1 MTIKPNNTIVK
12 ERIGVNRVASEIVL
26 QALHPGA
33 GNLLY
38 DERVA
43 AVREEPV
50 FHTVP
55 IYEGYALPHA
65 ISRLAGRDPTE
76 YLMQNLTERG
86 YSLTA
91 TAERDFEVK
100 EKLRYIVADH
110 DTELKSTA
118 DTDKEKTF
126 ELPDGNIRSQ
136 WNPRL
141 FSPVQHEVRR

>member
-33 GNLLY
+33 GNLLH

-76 YLMQNLTERG
+76 YLMQNQRWRSGFLRCGER
-86 YSLTA
+86 
-91 TAERDFEVK
+91 
-100 EKLRYIVADH
+100 
-110 DTELKSTA
+110 
-118 DTDKEKTF
+118 
-126 ELPDGNIRSQ
+126 RS
-136 WNPRL
+136 
-141 FSPVQHEVRR
+141 S